1 MSRVHGVKEGWFWK
15 GLDKRRIGSRE
26 KRKRNREKQGETE
39 TNTEMRGG
47 GREREKERKE
57 EGERVREM
65 ERKSWLGFRRVGDE
79 KVGEKRRELER
90 EKRLV
95 EGRRMEDVCRGRVAA
110 VVAYTAV

>member
-1 MSRVHGVKEGWFWK
+1 
-15 GLDKRRIGSRE
+15 
-26 KRKRNREKQGETE
+26 
-39 TNTEMRGG
+39 
-47 GREREKERKE
+47 
-57 EGERVREM
+57 M